1 MKKLILSAAAVLVFG
16 FTNAQDMKFGVKGGL
31 NFANVS
37 GEGNFKN
44 KIGFNVGAF
53 AEIGVSDSFAVQPE
67 LLFSTQ
73 GANASE
79 GDGSFNL
86 NYINIPV
93 MAKFKVAEGFS
104 LQAGPQ
110 FGLLMTATA
119 KGGGES
125 LDIKEGFKTLDL
137 GLNFG
142 AGYDINEN
150 IMVDLRYNLGL
161 GGLVKDLPSGATD
174 SNNRVIALSIGYKF

>member
-1 MKKLILSAAAVLVFG
+1 MKKLILTAAAVFAFG
-16 FTNAQDMKFGVKGGL
+16 FINAQDTKFGAKGGL
-31 NFANVS
+31 NFATVS
-37 GEGNFKN
+37 ETEGAKN
-44 KIGFNVGAF
+44 KIGFNIGVF
-53 AEIGVSDSFAVQPE
+53 AEIGISDSFSVQPE

-73 GANASE
+73 GAGYE
-79 GDGSFNL
+79 GGSTSL

-110 FGLLMTATA
+110 FGLLMSATSNPDNGDS
-119 KGGGES
+119 KDVKDG
-125 LDIKEGFKTLDL
+125 LKTLDL

-142 AGYDINEN
+142 AGYDISEN

-161 GGLVKDLPSGATD
+161 GGLTKDLPDGAKD
-174 SNNRVIALSIGYKF
+174 SNNRVIALSVGYKF